1 MKKSLFFLAA
11 LAGLAISVVTIS
23 CNKTEV
29 AETTPQEMPAMKPI
43 IIVTPHEWWLTE
55 EFPNECIE
63 GITPHLIELCYY
75 SLESDLDPNNTWGMQ
90 IEERRPAEM
99 VYEDYL
105 EQDMKPARREAYD
118 RFLRNGFIDLNYD
131 CPILDPALLSKIDTD
146 YIPAG
151 TYPIFL
157 RDGDLVIRF
166 KR

>member
-23 CNKTEV
+23 CNKNEV
-29 AETTPQEMPAMKPI
+29 AETTPQEMPAMKPPI
-43 IIVTPHEWWLTE
+43 RVTPYEFWRNQEYPDICVEHMTE
-55 EFPNECIE
+55 NVIEFC
-63 GITPHLIELCYY
+63 GY
-75 SLESDLDPNNTWGMQ
+75 SAISHVNPGDIWNMW
-90 IEERRPAEM
+90 IEEMRPMEM

-118 RFLRNGFIDLNYD
+118 RFLRNGFIDLKYD